1 MKIRGANLGEH
12 EVDFRLL
19 SKWNYFGTNESKN
32 LLVKKIERV
41 YQFLYKESKKLEIK
55 SMQHKDGKVEINPG
69 MLIHSCSS
77 HIDSLSSISQ
87 RGILASEWFGKV
99 ESEYEGVFCAFL
111 DRIHDESN
119 PQGKSENR
127 KTMEGKS
134 DNSCVT
140 LFFDEKNPVMNS
152 LLHLDFFEYE
162 KIKNTDPERLK
173 DVYSKEIIEIF
184 DNIIE
189 PESTASDIIIRSK
202 IKGDLARS
210 EWSAIPGGI
219 PPFLVN
225 GICVCKL
232 ECTNEYIEE
241 LSSLFPNA
249 TIFDHERNIIK
260 MPLKSK
266 EKEGV
271 ALENNESEIK
281 ITEDPKKSM
290 QTISSEMRGQS
301 IKEVSSEIKQNYNEL
316 VNPTQT
322 KDIEIQ

>member
-1 MKIRGANLGEH
+1 MKIRGANLGEQD
-12 EVDFRLL
+12 VDFRAL
-19 SKWNYFGTNESKN
+19 SKWPYFKSDESKN
-32 LLVKKIERV
+32 LLLKKIE
-41 YQFLYKESKKLEIK
+41 QLYLNAYKKSKESNIK
-55 SMQHKDGKVEINPG
+55 PMQYKDGKVEIKPG
-69 MLIHSCSS
+69 MINHMCSS
-77 HIDSLSSISQ
+77 QIDSLSSIS
-87 RGILASEWFGKV
+87 RKGILASEWFGKI
-99 ESEYEGVFCAFL
+99 ESEYEGVFCSFV
-111 DRIHDESN
+111 DRIHDESTT
-119 PQGKSENR
+119 QGKMENR

-140 LFFDEKNPVMNS
+140 LFFDEENPVMKS
-152 LLHLDFFEYE
+152 LLHLDYFEYE
-162 KIKNTDPERLK
+162 NVKNTQPEMLDKKYNENER
-173 DVYSKEIIEIF
+173 EIF
-184 DNIIE
+184 DSIIE
-189 PESTASDIIIRSK
+189 PY
-202 IKGDLARS
+202 S
-210 EWSAIPGGI
+210 EAGANFHTRGRIPECDWSAIPGGI

-301 IKEVSSEIKQNYNEL
+301 IKEASSEIKQNYNEL